1 LKENPKPQETPKNI
15 EPEREVKEV
24 KKIEIKEKEIQADEL
39 TTPYQEGVSVS
50 LHPEEKEDPQRG
62 FEVEERKSVSFKV
75 RRPQDGKESPLSMSL
90 QKLQEVLVTTTE
102 TLEGEKIHFYRGLV
116 HADAAIKLDSLETIL
131 SSIKEVGGLRN
142 TSFQDLLN
150 KAIAIATSDLKI
162 EAVKLN
168 ANAIVGV
175 RFQYEQFK
183 KEILVVHVMGTAV
196 QTGGPP
202 KESQGVKGHG

>member
-1 LKENPKPQETPKNI
+1 
-15 EPEREVKEV
+15 
-24 KKIEIKEKEIQADEL
+24 
-39 TTPYQEGVSVS
+39 
-50 LHPEEKEDPQRG
+50 
-62 FEVEERKSVSFKV
+62 
-75 RRPQDGKESPLSMSL
+75 
-90 QKLQEVLVTTTE
+90 
-102 TLEGEKIHFYRGLV
+102 
-116 HADAAIKLDSLETIL
+116 
-131 SSIKEVGGLRN
+131 VGGLRN